1 MSTDAKETELEY
13 REDKEGGVVITMPA
27 DEVEDDDEPV
37 SAAAGGSQ
45 EADDDADDESAD
57 GDYDSPIREA
67 RRARRKAKKEYI
79 KKTNVEK
86 DQRLQMLDRENAAMK
101 ERLAVLERK
110 AQGTD
115 LAQIDRAIDD
125 EERRLQWAQKK
136 REEAISNSDGA
147 LSVQA
152 EDAVYEARQKV
163 EQLRHLK
170 QRAMQAAQ
178 EAPAHDPRIKRHSDN
193 WLAENDWYD
202 SGLKDEDSKIAKV
215 VDSTLHEEGWDPA
228 MPDYWQEFNRRLH
241 KKLPHRY
248 TDSDDE
254 RSSRRPRSVVTGSG
268 RETMSEGGRVNVV
281 IEPEKIRAMKDA
293 GLWENEVLRKK
304 MLQRY
309 ARESRKYP
317 RS

>member
-1 MSTDAKETELEY
+1 MSTDTKETELEY

-37 SAAAGGSQ
+37 SAAAGGAQ

-125 EERRLQWAQKK
+125 EERRLQFAQRK
-136 REEAISNSDGA
+136 REEAISNSDGP
-147 LSVQA
+147 LGVQA

-178 EAPAHDPRIKRHSDN
+178 EAPAHDPRITRHSNN

-202 SGLKDEDSKIAKV
+202 SNLKDEDSKIAKV

-228 MPDYWQEFNRRLH
+228 MPDYWQEFN
-241 KKLPHRY
+241 
-248 TDSDDE
+248 
-254 RSSRRPRSVVTGSG
+254 RRPRSVVTGSG

>member
-1 MSTDAKETELEY
+1 MSTDTKETELEY
-13 REDKEGGVVITMPA
+13 REDKEGGVVITLPA

-37 SAAAGGSQ
+37 SAAAGGAQ
-45 EADDDADDESAD
+45 EADDDTDDESAD

-125 EERRLQWAQKK
+125 EERRLQFAQRK
-136 REEAISNSDGA
+136 REEAISNSDGP
-147 LSVQA
+147 LGVQA

-178 EAPAHDPRIKRHSDN
+178 EAPAYDPRIKRHSDN

-202 SGLKDEDSKIAKV
+202 SNLKDEDSKIAKV